1 MGLLLSFLYNPSFD
15 FCLVAAWSAVSHSG
29 PVEFLPLVQI
39 LLAAVA
45 REFDNMLLVHCLI
58 LISNIPAFFYGIAKN
73 SSAFVTSTTI
83 FICFSYLSVQAEW
96 NNAENWKE
104 LEDSGV
110 LEEMDG
116 WSLVGVNSTLFSV
129 AALAMP
135 RLYTYFGWLLPGL
148 LLFFVLLI
156 L

>member
-1 MGLLLSFLYNPSFD
+1 MGLQLGFLYNLSFD

-29 PVEFLPLVQI
+29 PVDFLPLAQI
-39 LLAAVA
+39 LLVAVA
-45 REFDNMLLVHCLI
+45 RQFDNMLLVHCLI

-73 SSAFVTSTTI
+73 SSAFVTSATI
-83 FICFSYLSVQAEW
+83 FIFFSYLSVRAEW
-96 NNAENWKE
+96 GKSENWKE
-104 LEDSGV
+104 LEDSGI
-110 LEEMDG
+110 LEEIDG

-148 LLFFVLLI
+148 LLFFALLI